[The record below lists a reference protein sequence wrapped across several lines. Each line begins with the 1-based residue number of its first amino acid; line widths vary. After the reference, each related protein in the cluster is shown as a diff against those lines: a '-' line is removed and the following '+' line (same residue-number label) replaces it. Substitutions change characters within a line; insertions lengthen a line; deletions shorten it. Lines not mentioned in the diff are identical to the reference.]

1 MRMSERVQQRVQQ
14 KVQGE
19 RTGVKRLPM
28 SAMMTLVVLFGSLGC
43 TTSVLVEG
51 TVPTP
56 LVQKIPAR
64 LGVHYSEAFKNY
76 HHQEEID
83 DLGTWD
89 INFGAQNLAFFRNLT
104 QAMFFRVEE
113 IDTPS
118 LGPEEQRRLDGL
130 LVPEITKFG
139 FLVPEVSGLKFY
151 SVSIEYQLRM
161 YNKKG
166 VKIGEW
172 TLVGYGKSEGG
183 IFSADDALGEAT
195 ALAIRDGGARIAI
208 ELAAQPGIM
217 SWVNSL
223 DK

>member
-1 MRMSERVQQRVQQ
+1 MVTQLEM
-14 KVQGE
+14 
-19 RTGVKRLPM
+19 TTVKRLPM
-28 SAMMTLVVLFGSLGC
+28 SSLMTLLMLFGSLVLVSGC
-43 TTSVLVEG
+43 TTSVVVEG

-76 HHQEEID
+76 HHQEEIE
-83 DLGTWD
+83 DLGTWSID
-89 INFGAQNLAFFRNLT
+89 FGVQNLAFFRNLT

-113 IDTPS
+113 IDAPS
-118 LGPEEQRRLDGL
+118 PSAEEQLRLDGV

-139 FLVPEVSGLKFY
+139 FLVPEISGLKFY

-161 YNKKG
+161 YNKQG
-166 VKIGEW
+166 AKIGEW

-183 IFSADDALGEAT
+183 MFTADDALNEAT

-208 ELAAQPGIM
+208 ELATQPGIRAWM
-217 SWVNSL
+217 NTL
-223 DK
+223 EE